1 MGHATCFQQH
11 LSGGIKMASYKDY
24 KTVAA
29 AKKAGSLYFMG
40 KDGKKKLAVTA
51 ETLKTW
57 KKKNKGK
64 FKGSALTAWANNKGK
79 DIKGV
84 LRPKARPKSSDMSD
98 DPNAHLPKITVTTL
112 RPPLDRGKRDPRQ
125 GDSVAKITKR
135 AKDAINSANNK
146 KMPNLRAKDGGL
158 SAFEESLREKGNEAA
173 LKAHLKAKR
182 DGNPNGIFKSRR
194 KNATGAAKGGM
205 MKKKGYA
212 MGGALKKAG
221 PKQTGVKKLPTS
233 VRNKMGYMAKGGM
246 MKKKGYAKGGA
257 AKKKK

>member
-1 MGHATCFQQH
+1 
-11 LSGGIKMASYKDY
+11 MASYKDY

-84 LRPKARPKSSDMSD
+84 LRPKARPGSSDMSTST
-98 DPNAHLPKITVTTL
+98 LVPKVTMTTL

-125 GDSVAKITKR
+125 GKSVAAIKKI
-135 AKDAINSANNK
+135 AKDAINSADNK

-158 SAFEESLREKGNEAA
+158 SAFEESLRKKGNEAA
-173 LKAHLKAKR
+173 LKAHLKAKK

>member
-1 MGHATCFQQH
+1 
-11 LSGGIKMASYKDY
+11 MASYKDY

-84 LRPKARPKSSDMSD
+84 LRPKARPTSSDMSD

-125 GDSVAKITKR
+125 GKSVAAITKK
-135 AKDAINSANNK
+135 ADSAIKS
-146 KMPNLRAKDGGL
+146 MPNLRSKDGGL
-158 SAFEESLREKGNEAA
+158 SAFEESLREKGNESA

-194 KNATGAAKGGM
+194 KNPTGAAKGGM

>member
-84 LRPKARPKSSDMSD
+84 LRPKARPKSADMSTST
-98 DPNAHLPKITVTTL
+98 LVPKVTMTTL

-125 GDSVAKITKR
+125 GKSVAAITKK
-135 AKDAINSANNK
+135 ADSAIKS
-146 KMPNLRAKDGGL
+146 MPNRRAKDGGL

>member
-84 LRPKARPKSSDMSD
+84 LRPKARPSSKKPQGPTRRGSMTLDEKREVD
-98 DPNAHLPKITVTTL
+98 QANADNDAEERRLGGQKDQAVII
-112 RPPLDRGKRDPRQ
+112 
-125 GDSVAKITKR
+125 AER
-135 AKDAINSANNK
+135 A
-146 KMPNLRAKDGGL
+146 
-158 SAFEESLREKGNEAA
+158 LRELDAEEADYKKN
-173 LKAHLKAKR
+173 LKREGATAETFKQRKKLEEMK
-182 DGNPNGIFKSRR
+182 KSRM
-194 KNATGAAKGGM
+194 NKGGM
-205 MKKKGYA
+205 MKKKGY
-212 MGGALKKAG
+212 
-221 PKQTGVKKLPTS
+221 
-233 VRNKMGYMAKGGM
+233 AKGGM
-246 MKKKGYAKGGA
+246 MKKKGYAKGGKVMSYNLGGMIKSQTNHM
-257 AKKKK
+257 KKGR